1 MKGFYLMLTYCSL
14 IDTYIVDDDNIYTYI
29 VDDIFTPVSKK
40 YTGEVL

>member
-1 MKGFYLMLTYCSL
+1 MLTYCSL
-14 IDTYIVDDDNIYTYI
+14 IDTYI